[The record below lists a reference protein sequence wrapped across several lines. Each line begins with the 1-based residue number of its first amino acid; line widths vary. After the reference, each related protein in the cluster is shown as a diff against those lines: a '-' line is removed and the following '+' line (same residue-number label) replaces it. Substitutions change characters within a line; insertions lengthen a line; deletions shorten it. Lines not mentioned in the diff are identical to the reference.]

1 MNRKKIALLLLIP
14 TCFDTVEHFCR
25 NISNPMMPPSI
36 SQMMRS
42 SIVIFAAILGVIFL
56 KIKLYKHHY
65 VSIVAVV
72 IGLTLVAL
80 STLLVGDSTA

>member
-1 MNRKKIALLLLIP
+1 
-14 TCFDTVEHFCR
+14 
-25 NISNPMMPPSI
+25 MPPSI

-56 KIKLYKHHY
+56 KIKLYKHHF
-65 VSIVAVV
+65 VSIAAVV

-80 STLLVGDSTA
+80 STFLVGDSTA